1 MIIDLLTSL
10 TVREVLVTEE
20 AKKVA
25 KEEREVSKRW
35 QSLLS
40 KQCLKI
46 SILVGKVLGVLCLF
60 CFCWFFLFQ
69 YYKFDNSGLPG
80 CTRKVFWHHYF
91 NGEIQM
97 PLIMDYGR

>member
-35 QSLLS
+35 QS
-40 KQCLKI
+40 Q
-46 SILVGKVLGVLCLF
+46 
-60 CFCWFFLFQ
+60 
-69 YYKFDNSGLPG
+69 
-80 CTRKVFWHHYF
+80 R
-91 NGEIQM
+91 
-97 PLIMDYGR
+97 